1 VAVLPPAAVSELWH
15 MSGATFCVNDVEQP
29 STHHA
34 SMDAATLLT
43 EKATPSGPMGGPALW
58 RKEWKD
64 YFALPHKEGDEAEE
78 EIVGGYK
85 LRRLKEAPGW
95 ILVQPPSDL
104 DDPFLPATCEPFFY
118 NHTGG
123 QQGAEIRQW
132 NHPITGVPLK
142 RRGLVAPDSL
152 SDLPHPLLRGGVHA
166 NGFIAAVTT
175 AFAEHR
181 PLALR
186 PEHIWTLVL
195 QAVAVHVNQN
205 AEELRSRFVAHDGK
219 LALTVRRDEF
229 VLGAAGH
236 DWAGVVAEFS
246 EQIEGNTVAD
256 ATKRMATDFSTT
268 TADEKVAGQMTVM
281 HAMEKYFDFR
291 MSTLCGFP
299 SITLEGS
306 AEDWH
311 SVRRKAEDLVRAS
324 CKEEFSSWWLP
335 ALLPVLD
342 RFAEQYEDTGTV
354 DVQFWQS
361 MAKVGGIGGAI

>member
-1 VAVLPPAAVSELWH
+1 

-34 SMDAATLLT
+34 SMDAATLLAEKVVPSSPCLPASEAMSAFT
-43 EKATPSGPMGGPALW
+43 EYM
-58 RKEWKD
+58 
-64 YFALPHKEGDEAEE
+64 ALPHKEGDEADVFGVHRGEQ
-78 EIVGGYK
+78 VAGYTV
-85 LRRLKEAPGW
+85 RRLRDAPDW
-95 ILVQPPSDL
+95 LLVQPPPDEAERVFR
-104 DDPFLPATCEPFFY
+104 PEAKPTACRPYFYKPTACRPHRPTC
-118 NHTGG
+118 
-123 QQGAEIRQW
+123 QW
-132 NHPITGVPLK
+132 NHPITGVPAK
-142 RRGLVAPDSL
+142 PMGLVAPDSL

-291 MSTLCGFP
+291 MRTMCGFP

>member
-1 VAVLPPAAVSELWH
+1 
-15 MSGATFCVNDVEQP
+15 MSGATFCVNDVEKP
-29 STHHA
+29 SSQHA
-34 SMDAATLLT
+34 STDAATLLAK
-43 EKATPSGPMGGPALW
+43 KAVLSSPCPPTKPM
-58 RKEWKD
+58 
-64 YFALPHKEGDEAEE
+64 
-78 EIVGGYK
+78 
-85 LRRLKEAPGW
+85 
-95 ILVQPPSDL
+95 
-104 DDPFLPATCEPFFY
+104 
-118 NHTGG
+118 
-123 QQGAEIRQW
+123 
-132 NHPITGVPLK
+132 
-142 RRGLVAPDSL
+142 GLVAPDSL
-152 SDLPHPLLRGGVHA
+152 SELPHPLLHGGVHA